1 MKFAHSGVDQLLDE
15 WARHSE
21 EDLRAQGQNLRC
33 EARLTGARG
42 AAIDQFLDPAPTT
55 SDDLRARYIDYVKER
70 VVSPAG
76 GTPETFTP
84 LNAEAVVSVSP
95 DVTLVRLENLRFAL
109 DAAGVTLEQLQTALG
124 ASDGLSRDLVARF
137 LRIWNQPDVR
147 RNLVAFAAIR
157 SELVDEVT
165 APDWP
170 EKLRDRLGLAF
181 YNGSRA
187 PIPVALVQYDAA
199 EVEAFG
205 GPFCAPTVADTE
217 PWEIYFPTPATA
229 TYGCPMSLEPRD
241 YADAL
246 VAEILHPRIPYQ
258 RHHLI
263 GVGWITSDRPSHSL
277 ETLRNNHLWAL
288 RIALDA
294 EPFGQEL

>member
-1 MKFAHSGVDQLLDE
+1 MKFAHAGIDGLLDN
-15 WARHSE
+15 WARHAE

-42 AAIDQFLDPAPTT
+42 AAIDAFLTPPPTT
-55 SDDLRARYIDYVKER
+55 LDDLRERYIDYVRER
-70 VVSPAG
+70 VVSPTDG
-76 GTPETFTP
+76 IPETFTA
-84 LNAEAVVSVSP
+84 LNAEAAVSVSP
-95 DVTLVRLENLRFAL
+95 DVILVRLENLRYAL
-109 DAAGVTLEQLQTALG
+109 DAAGLTFEQLQAALS

-137 LRIWNQPDVR
+137 LRIWNQPDIRPNPVS
-147 RNLVAFAAIR
+147 FAAIR

-181 YNGSRA
+181 YNGLRA
-187 PIPVALVQYDAA
+187 PIPVALVQYEAA
-199 EVEAFG
+199 DVDNSG
-205 GPFCAPTVADTE
+205 GVFRAPTVADTK
-217 PWEIYFPTPATA
+217 PWEIYFPTPSKAA
-229 TYGCPMSLEPRD
+229 YGCPMSLEPRD
-241 YADAL
+241 YDDAL
-246 VAEILHPRIPYQ
+246 VAEILHPRILYQ

-263 GVGWITSDRPSHSL
+263 GVGWITSDRPAHSL